1 MKHFI
6 QLTDYKTEELKRIF
20 KISDEIE
27 IGKHKNAL
35 EGKTVVMFFPSAS
48 IRTRVTFEKGIHSLG
63 GQSILFPSEAL
74 DKKEKL
80 QDVIGYLNNWVDL
93 LVIRHKDINVLR
105 EIAKYSMVPV
115 INAMT
120 DVNHPCEIIS
130 DLYAIS
136 KIREDFEKDH
146 FLFCGVNGNIGN
158 TWREASEIFN
168 FSLEQCCPE
177 GYEMKGVKAYH
188 GIDEAIIGKDIIC
201 TDSISAEALEK
212 FRELI
217 IAQHGNPD
225 VLDDY
230 SKLPQAKYKIEIKST
245 ETGYIN
251 KTDAY
256 KIAYGCKLLGAGR
269 ERKGDTIDY
278 GVGVLLNKKSGEFVQ
293 NGETLFTIYAN
304 NEDKAKFCEK
314 CCMEA
319 YEFCQEKPEKKD
331 YIYEIIK
338 P

>member
-146 FLFCGVNGNIGN
+146 FLFCGVAGNIGN

-201 TDSISAEALEK
+201 TDSIPAEALEK
-212 FRELI
+212 FRDC
-217 IAQHGNPD
+217 Q
-225 VLDDY
+225 VT
-230 SKLPQAKYKIEIKST
+230 KST
-245 ETGYIN
+245 MDKANPGAILNPCPPFYRGEEVSEDVIDSTYFVGY
-251 KTDAY
+251 AF
-256 KIAYGCKLLGAGR
+256 
-269 ERKGDTIDY
+269 
-278 GVGVLLNKKSGEFVQ
+278 KKSLLPVQ
-293 NGETLFTIYAN
+293 QA
-304 NEDKAKFCEK
+304 
-314 CCMEA
+314 
-319 YEFCQEKPEKKD
+319 
-331 YIYEIIK
+331 IILNCLK
-338 P
+338 